1 MLSLVAVMIGIGAN
15 PKESP
20 AELAIWIDT
29 KLEATWRAKALPVR
43 DVASDEVFLRRAYL
57 ELTGT
62 IPSVAE
68 ARDFL
73 ESTSTSKRGQLI
85 RTLLD
90 DKRYPEHT
98 ARLWAR
104 ALAPA
109 GNTRGQLEGWLR
121 DEVRKNTPFDQ
132 LARAILTAGP
142 EANVVGPG
150 ANVRRPGADFGGP
163 GGFYVAV
170 GFTPERVAE
179 AVGRGLLG
187 VRLGC
192 AQCHN
197 HPFAAWTQDDFWGLA
212 AFFGTN
218 ARTNAEG
225 APLITPT
232 ESKKEYT
239 AKFLDGPAKFDGR
252 APKAVLA
259 DWLATSENRYFAANV
274 VNRVWQD
281 LCGTG
286 LVSTI
291 DDLDTLTAEER
302 KEILDELAGK
312 FAASGFNLRWL
323 IEGICLSKAYQRASS
338 AGAAP
343 GSAQR
348 PVRTLSPE
356 QVFASLDQSL
366 GLKKGRGYSPR
377 YTQEGR
383 TLLAQLDAARGS
395 TPTDFKGGIPQALL
409 LMNGS
414 LVTQATTLAD
424 SMTLRA
430 VVEAP
435 FLKDDEKLDT
445 LFLAAYSRLPRPA
458 ERTRMLKLIN
468 AKDDPEARKQ
478 AYGNIF
484 WALLNS
490 PEFVLCP

>member
-1 MLSLVAVMIGIGAN
+1 MLYLTIILIGLGAAN

-20 AELAIWIDT
+20 ADLAAWIDAR
-29 KLEATWRAKALPVR
+29 LDDAWRAKGLTPR
-43 DVASDEVFLRRAYL
+43 EVASDEVFLRRAYL
-57 ELTGT
+57 ELIGT

-73 ESTSTSKRGQLI
+73 DSTSASKREQLI

-90 DKRYPEHT
+90 DKRFPEHT

-104 ALAPA
+104 TLAPA
-109 GNTRGQLEGWLR
+109 GNTRGSLETWLR
-121 DEVRKNTPFDQ
+121 TEFRKNTPFNQ
-132 LARAILTAGP
+132 MARSILTATG
-142 EANVVGPG
+142 EANAAGP
-150 ANVRRPGADFGGP
+150 V
-163 GGFYVAV
+163 GFYLAV
-170 GFTPERVAE
+170 GNSPERVAE

-197 HPFAAWTQDDFWGLA
+197 HPFAAWTREDFWGIA
-212 AFFGTN
+212 AFFASTGGTPGRVGDGS
-218 ARTNAEG
+218 ATK
-225 APLITPT
+225 ITPQD
-232 ESKKEYT
+232 SSKEYE
-239 AKFLDGPAKFDGR
+239 AKFLDGPPPKFGDGR
-252 APKAVLA
+252 APRAVLA
-259 DWLATSENRYFAANV
+259 DWLATPENRYFAANI

-291 DDLDTLTAEER
+291 DDLDTLTADER
-302 KEILDELAGK
+302 KLILDELAAK

-323 IEGICLSKAYQRASS
+323 IEGICLSKAYQRVST
-338 AGAAP
+338 AGDAA

-348 PVRTLSPE
+348 PVRTLSPD
-356 QVFASLDQSL
+356 QVFAALDQAV
-366 GLKKGRGYSPR
+366 GLRKGRAFSPR
-377 YTQEGR
+377 YTPEGQNLRARLEEGR
-383 TLLAQLDAARGS
+383 GA
-395 TPTDFKGGIPQALL
+395 TPTDFKAGIPQALL

-414 LVTQATTLAD
+414 IITQATTLEE

-435 FLKDDEKLDT
+435 FLKDTDKLDT
-445 LFLAAYSRLPRPA
+445 LFLAAYSRLPRA
-458 ERTRMLKLIN
+458 EERERLLKVVR
-468 AKDDPEARKQ
+468 AKDDSESRRQ
-478 AYGNIF
+478 AYANIF